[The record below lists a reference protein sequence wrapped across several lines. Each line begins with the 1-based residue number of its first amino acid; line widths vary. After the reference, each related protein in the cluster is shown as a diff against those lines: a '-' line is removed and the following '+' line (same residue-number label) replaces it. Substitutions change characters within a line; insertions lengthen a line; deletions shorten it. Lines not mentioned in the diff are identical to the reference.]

1 MSCPDKAY
9 PFHLTL
15 NDAEDHLIALCG
27 ILAIGDP
34 FAATE
39 RFIKTFADDD
49 ETLQA
54 CVQHIHEMR
63 LGMEDDY
70 YA

>member
-1 MSCPDKAY
+1 MNEPIK
-9 PFHLTL
+9 LTP
-15 NDAEDHLIALCG
+15 NDAEDHFFALCD
-27 ILAIGDP
+27 ILSDIGNP
-34 FAATE
+34 FIATE

-49 ETLQA
+49 DETLQA
-54 CVQHIHEMR
+54 CVQHIYEMR